1 MKESRQKMIVE
12 LINEFEI
19 ETQEELSRLLLERG
33 YVTTQ
38 ATISRDIKDLNI
50 KKIPGKNGR
59 AKYAIPA
66 MSGKTGPDSGYL
78 TAIKGTVLSVE
89 AAENIIVVKTA
100 AGMAMAAAAAI
111 DSMNI
116 EHVLGCIAGDDTIM
130 CVVKSVT
137 YVDNVVKELSTLLAK
152 I

>member
-38 ATISRDIKDLNI
+38 ATISRDIKGLNI
-50 KKIPGKNGR
+50 KKVPGKNGR

>member
-1 MKESRQKMIVE
+1 
-12 LINEFEI
+12 
-19 ETQEELSRLLLERG
+19 
-33 YVTTQ
+33 
-38 ATISRDIKDLNI
+38 
-50 KKIPGKNGR
+50 
-59 AKYAIPA
+59 

>member
-50 KKIPGKNGR
+50 KR
-59 AKYAIPA
+59 FRER
-66 MSGKTGPDSGYL
+66 
-78 TAIKGTVLSVE
+78 TAGQNMPYRQCQEKQDR
-89 AAENIIVVKTA
+89 TA
-100 AGMAMAAAAAI
+100 VI
-111 DSMNI
+111 
-116 EHVLGCIAGDDTIM
+116 
-130 CVVKSVT
+130 
-137 YVDNVVKELSTLLAK
+137 LLL
-152 I
+152 

>member
-50 KKIPGKNGR
+50 KKVPGKNSR

-137 YVDNVVKELSTLLAK
+137 YVDNVVKELRTLLAK

>member
-50 KKIPGKNGR
+50 K
-59 AKYAIPA
+59 
-66 MSGKTGPDSGYL
+66 D
-78 TAIKGTVLSVE
+78 
-89 AAENIIVVKTA
+89 
-100 AGMAMAAAAAI
+100 
-111 DSMNI
+111 
-116 EHVLGCIAGDDTIM
+116 
-130 CVVKSVT
+130 
-137 YVDNVVKELSTLLAK
+137 
-152 I
+152 

>member
-50 KKIPGKNGR
+50 NKIPGKNGR

-89 AAENIIVVKTA
+89 AAENIIVVKQRR
-100 AGMAMAAAAAI
+100 
-111 DSMNI
+111 
-116 EHVLGCIAGDDTIM
+116 VWQWQLQ
-130 CVVKSVT
+130 
-137 YVDNVVKELSTLLAK
+137 LP
-152 I
+152 

>member
-50 KKIPGKNGR
+50 KKVPGKNGR
-59 AKYAIPA
+59 EKYDIPA

>member
-50 KKIPGKNGR
+50 KKVPGKNSR

-66 MSGKTGPDSGYL
+66 MSGKTEPDSGYL

>member
-50 KKIPGKNGR
+50 KKVPGKNGR

-130 CVVKSVT
+130 CVVKHAEET
-137 YVDNVVKELSTLLAK
+137 DRVKEHIESF
-152 I
+152 IR

>member
-50 KKIPGKNGR
+50 KKVPEKNGR